1 MCALFGGVNQNMS
14 RHTSK
19 GIIFLTEGSKYDSL
33 RCKGDVKAEGRI
45 SADSINIKGSLSAD
59 NDITAASSFDFK
71 GRISA
76 GNISAQDVKI
86 LTGSDGKAGNIT
98 GRKVFIRCG
107 IDPEMKKEFLNITE
121 FILDL
126 FHVDGSRIRQ
136 AAEKADSE
144 KNTSPVFTCD
154 EISGD
159 DIELYGVTCSSVSG
173 RNITLKDK
181 CRVDRVICS
190 GKLDADASSVIGSS
204 ERA

>member
-1 MCALFGGVNQNMS
+1 MS
-14 RHTSK
+14 KHTNK

-45 SADSINIKGSLSAD
+45 SADSINIKGRLSAD
-59 NDITAASSFDFK
+59 GDITAASSFDFK

-86 LTGSDGKAGNIT
+86 LTGSDGKAGSIT
-98 GRKVFIRCG
+98 GGKVFIRCG
-107 IDPEMKKEFLNITE
+107 IDPETKKEFLNITE

-144 KNTSPVFTCD
+144 KNESPVFTCD
-154 EISGD
+154 EISGS
-159 DIELYGVTCSSVSG
+159 DIELYGVTCRSVSG
-173 RNITLKDK
+173 GNITLRGGCKIDT
-181 CRVDRVICS
+181 VSYS
-190 GKLDADASSVIGSS
+190 GNYDADDSCVVSKAVK
-204 ERA
+204 A